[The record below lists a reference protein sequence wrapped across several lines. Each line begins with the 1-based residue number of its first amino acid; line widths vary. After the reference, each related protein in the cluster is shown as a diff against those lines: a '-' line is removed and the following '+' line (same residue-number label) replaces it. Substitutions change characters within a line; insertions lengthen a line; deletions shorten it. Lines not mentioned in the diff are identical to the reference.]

1 MRASVLMLLGLHA
14 RIAAGK
20 GSCFDACDQLEP
32 DMDAMTK
39 QCVEYM
45 ASIPL
50 SSQSTQL
57 QEACEQ
63 GFIIGT

>member
-20 GSCFDACDQLEP
+20 GTCFDACDQLEP